1 MTNMEYLQHKPMA
14 VLGGGATARGH
25 AACAALKGREVRLY
39 ELPEFFQQLGCIGEH
54 REIRLSGRQESLYGF
69 KREGLAKLDMV
80 TDDIQKAVQGAG
92 IIIISFPAIGYKAFL
107 EKLIPHLEDGMAIHF
122 TTANFGSLILRKMM
136 REAGCT
142 KRVIIGE
149 WSSQPYGIRIKSAG
163 GQQMPE
169 VSINYWAI
177 SLRGAALPMTDQEAF
192 FESKRYVPSLDSVV
206 HPIQG
211 DTVADIGF
219 SNVNPILHCPG
230 TILGVGAMENW
241 GVVYGENKYDFSIYS
256 HAYCPSISK
265 VQLALYREE
274 CAIAKA
280 MGVGIQEFKEESFFS
295 RSNILGAEHMGEN
308 FVVPFDEQ
316 YPLALGTGPFTIQ
329 NRYITEDIPVGCH
342 IFWELARK
350 FGVEVPV
357 ISSMIT
363 LASVMTERDFWKT
376 GITLEDLGIAHMDKE
391 MLNAFLREGV
401 YTDN

>member
-1 MTNMEYLQHKPMA
+1 MHMEHLKNKPIA

-25 AACAALKGREVRLY
+25 AACAALAGREVRLY
-39 ELPEFFQQLGCIGEH
+39 ELPEFFRGLGCIGNN
-54 REIRLSGRQESLYGF
+54 REIRISGKQESLYGF
-69 KREGLAKLDMV
+69 KREGLAKLDLV
-80 TDDIQKAVQGAG
+80 TQDIREAIQDAG
-92 IIIISFPAIGYKAFL
+92 IIIISFPAIGYKAFF
-107 EKLIPHLEDGMAIHF
+107 EKLIPHLEDGMVIHF

-142 KRVIIGE
+142 KRVIMGE

-163 GQQMPE
+163 GEQMPE
-169 VSINYWAI
+169 VSVNYWAI

-192 FESKRYVPSLDSVV
+192 FESKQYIPSLDSVV
-206 HPIQG
+206 HPVQG

-256 HAYCPSISK
+256 HVYCPSISR
-265 VQLALYREE
+265 VQLALYKEE
-274 CAIAKA
+274 CAIAEA
-280 MGVGIQEFKEESFFS
+280 LGVGIQDFEEEAFFS
-295 RSNILGAEHMGEN
+295 RSNILGAEHMGKKFE
-308 FVVPFDEQ
+308 VPFHEQ

-342 IFWELARK
+342 IFWELAQK
-350 FGVEVPV
+350 FGISVPV

-363 LASVMTERDFWKT
+363 LASVMTEKDFWKT
-376 GITLEDLGIAHMDKE
+376 GVTLQDLGIAHMNRE
-391 MLNAFLREGV
+391 QINAFLREGI
-401 YTDN
+401 YSE